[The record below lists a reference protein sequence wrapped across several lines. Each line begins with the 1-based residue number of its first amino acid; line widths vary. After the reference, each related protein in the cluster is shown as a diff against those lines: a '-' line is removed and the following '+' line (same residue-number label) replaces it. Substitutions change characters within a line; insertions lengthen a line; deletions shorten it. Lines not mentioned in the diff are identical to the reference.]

1 MSKTWDRS
9 KDPNEVVDYDLSW
22 SDQMTE
28 DTDTITSSTWTVPAG
43 ITKNSSSNTT
53 TVTKVWLQGGTAG
66 ETYTLLNRVV
76 TAGGRTLD
84 KSVKQKKKNH
94 CPPCPQ

>member
-22 SDQMTE
+22 ADQMTA
-28 DTDTITSSTWTVPAG
+28 DTDTIASSTWTVPVS
-43 ITKNSSSNTT
+43 ITKDSSSNTT
-53 TVTKVWLQGGTAG
+53 TRTKVWLSGGTTG

-76 TAGGRTLD
+76 TTGGRTFD
-84 KSVKQKKKNH
+84 QSVKLKMKDH
-94 CPPCPQ
+94 